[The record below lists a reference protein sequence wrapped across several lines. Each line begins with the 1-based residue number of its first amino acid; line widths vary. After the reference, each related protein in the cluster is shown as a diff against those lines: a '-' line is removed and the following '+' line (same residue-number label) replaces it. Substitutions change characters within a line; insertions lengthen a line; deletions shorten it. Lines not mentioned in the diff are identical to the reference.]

1 MIAYLTPV
9 ASGDQSSPPKP
20 QVFDGPRFPFLDV
33 IRALER
39 ANLALF
45 EPAKLLR
52 PVLCN
57 GGRRYRDEGEER
69 KNRCHRAGPFLFFK
83 LLEQQEKGQCR

>member
-1 MIAYLTPV
+1 VIAYLTPV
-9 ASGDQSSPPKP
+9 ASGDQASPPKP

-45 EPAKLLR
+45 EPAKLRVPALQRPARSIMDRLLPLLVLR
-52 PVLCN
+52 LN
-57 GGRRYRDEGEER
+57 E
-69 KNRCHRAGPFLFFK
+69 A
-83 LLEQQEKGQCR
+83 LLVYKS

>member
-1 MIAYLTPV
+1 VIAYLTPV

-33 IRALER
+33 IRALES

-45 EPAKLLR
+45 EPAKLRVPALLR
-52 PVLCN
+52 PARSIMDRLLQLRVLRLN
-57 GGRRYRDEGEER
+57 E
-69 KNRCHRAGPFLFFK
+69 A
-83 LLEQQEKGQCR
+83 LLVYKS